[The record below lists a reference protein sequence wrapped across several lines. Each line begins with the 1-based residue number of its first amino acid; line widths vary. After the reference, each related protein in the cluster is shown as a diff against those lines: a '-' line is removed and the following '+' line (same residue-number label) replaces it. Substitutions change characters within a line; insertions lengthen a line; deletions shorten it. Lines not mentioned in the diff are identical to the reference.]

1 MCGLTSSSSLEGLKV
16 VSPITSV
23 FFSEPSVAAAD
34 VSDSAAVLVP
44 LSVLSFLLP
53 QPYSPR
59 LSVTVRSNAIIFF
72 MFFFMRFSSLFFFL
86 ILYNLSLTYYGIH
99 KSLRHKITFAFFQSD
114 VYKTCHSILIRFAD
128 IYLIR
133 IFAIQTAAGI
143 TAHCPAAYACIR
155 VSENAA
161 LLLFFPVLRSFPDT

>member
-1 MCGLTSSSSLEGLKV
+1 MKN
-16 VSPITSV
+16 
-23 FFSEPSVAAAD
+23 D
-34 VSDSAAVLVP
+34 KK
-44 LSVLSFLLP
+44 
-53 QPYSPR
+53 R
-59 LSVTVRSNAIIFF
+59 
-72 MFFFMRFSSLFFFL
+72 MRKISGQKKEFSLFFFL

-143 TAHCPAAYACIR
+143 TAHCPAT
-155 VSENAA
+155 
-161 LLLFFPVLRSFPDT
+161 LRQCGQIIKRLSHRWPIQQHPGNISRKKQQIQTWES